1 MAKPAVE
8 IESTSVPGAA
18 HFFIAAWNSC
28 AWWLV
33 PLCSR
38 NGEAM
43 YMPSA
48 PPAAAEITGGALHG
62 SMPIS
67 LPV

>member
-1 MAKPAVE
+1 M
-8 IESTSVPGAA
+8 PGAA

-28 AWWLV
+28 ACWLV
-33 PLCSR
+33 PDCR
-38 NGEAM
+38 TNGEAM

-48 PPAAAEITGGALHG
+48 PPDAAVITGGALHG